1 MEPIR
6 ELAFDRTHRDHKL
19 MVDFAERIK
28 AACKQRSIVDDCHKC
43 CPDLRQ
49 VCRSAVENLIKA
61 FVEATLKHD
70 VIEALLMKGNVPQA
84 HRLAHMQSHIAIAEQ
99 LKSIRVV
106 LSGDGNCVLAVDG
119 IDGVLSLLLAHYEE
133 YDQPLEN
140 YLLGPT

>member
-19 MVDFAERIK
+19 MIDFAERIK
-28 AACKQRSIVDDCHKC
+28 AACTQRSTVDDCHQC
-43 CPDLRQ
+43 CPDLRHI
-49 VCRSAVENLIKA
+49 CRSAVENLIKA

-70 VIEALLMKGNVPQA
+70 VIEALLMKGNVPPA

-106 LSGDGNCVLAVDG
+106 LSEDGNCVLAVDG

-140 YLLGPT
+140 YLLGPI